1 MTHPNEYLVSSWGLK
16 NLVGVTARGRAGTRR
31 VEVDM
36 IGSGARVRL

>member
-16 NLVGVTARGRAGTRR
+16 NLVGVTVRGRAGTRR
-31 VEVDM
+31 VDM

>member
-16 NLVGVTARGRAGTRR
+16 NLVGVTVRGRAGTR